1 MEIQEREVI
10 FRMKQNNA
18 IRSLH
23 RTNDT
28 TAQAIMQQ
36 YPPQWD
42 MERVFQKAYQ
52 GYLAQKEE
60 TLQGAVP
67 FSSEVT
73 ETVEYT
79 PENQLSRRIRRFS
92 GYAGIAAAMVGVF
105 LLIAKT
111 NSLHTPVDR
120 IPDETNLATT
130 AETTAEGMQE
140 TTFESSGESGF
151 VPVFTEGFTA
161 ETTASIAESTNTE
174 TFSTQTDAIVTEVP
188 ASGTAAP
195 DSTET
200 AVTTTM
206 NTTSESATETTTT
219 ETTPAAQSHGQFIIE
234 DPTSAA
240 SSYTIRYA
248 RESDVPVEKHDH
260 AFEAD
265 GFTLTQRTEYNEEY
279 DFHSTYYSLQ
289 DGNGQNYAI
298 NQFQYD
304 YFSTTYNPGSG
315 DLMKQYTI
323 GGKSVILLYQEDPGA
338 LCRLIW
344 DDGCHVCVMYSQYKD
359 LANMELLLQSQTGEK
374 IVVPEFESYFKMEE
388 PTGSGTS
395 GRIVYVLGSSDPVQE
410 RAHSF
415 AAEGFT
421 LTDITEYNAGQPYHS
436 TNYTLV
442 DENGQQYLIMQE
454 QYAYFAAS
462 YNPDAVPMTKNY
474 TIGGKNVF
482 LVYEDNLD
490 SLCRLMWDDGCHIC
504 TVMSQYKDLAKMELL
519 VQSQITE

>member
-1 MEIQEREVI
+1 MN
-10 FRMKQNNA
+10 QNNA

-23 RTNDT
+23 RTNDA

-42 MERVFQKAYQ
+42 MDRVFRKAYQ
-52 GYLAQKEE
+52 GYLAQKNDS
-60 TLQGAVP
+60 LQAAVP

-79 PENQLSRRIRRFS
+79 PENSVSRRIRRFS

-120 IPDETNLATT
+120 IPDETNPSTT
-130 AETTAEGMQE
+130 AETTEVMPE
-140 TTFESSGESGF
+140 TTYESTGESGF
-151 VPVFTEGFTA
+151 IPVFTEGSA
-161 ETTASIAESTNTE
+161 SETTASTMESTNTE
-174 TFSTQTDAIVTEVP
+174 TIPTQTEAFMTEVP
-188 ASGTAAP
+188 ASGTAVIEITTSVTTEATAE
-195 DSTET
+195 STTET
-200 AVTTTM
+200 T
-206 NTTSESATETTTT
+206 ATETTPTT
-219 ETTPAAQSHGQFIIE
+219 QSHGQFIIE

-240 SSYTIRYA
+240 ASYTIRYA
-248 RESDVPVEKHDH
+248 RESDVPVEKHEHD
-260 AFEAD
+260 FEAE
-265 GFTLTQRTEYNEEY
+265 GFTLTQKTEYNEQY

-289 DGNGQNYAI
+289 DGNGQNYAV

-304 YFSTTYNPGSG
+304 YFSTTCNPGSG

-323 GGKSVILLYQEDPGA
+323 GGKSAILLYQEDPDA

-359 LANMELLLQSQTGEK
+359 LANMEILLQSQTGEK

-388 PTGSGTS
+388 PASGGS

-410 RAHSF
+410 RTHSF

-421 LTDITEYNAGQPYHS
+421 LTDVTDYNAGQPYHS
-436 TNYTLV
+436 TNYTLT

-454 QYAYFAAS
+454 QYQYFAAS
-462 YNPDAVPMTKNY
+462 YDPDAVPLTKSY

-490 SLCRLMWDDGCHIC
+490 SVCRLMWDDGCHIC

>member
-1 MEIQEREVI
+1 MEIQEREVV

-18 IRSLH
+18 IRSLY
-23 RTNDT
+23 RTNDA

-42 MERVFQKAYQ
+42 MERVFRKAYQ
-52 GYLAQKEE
+52 GYLAQEEE
-60 TLQGAVP
+60 TLQRAVP

-79 PENQLSRRIRRFS
+79 PENHLSGRIRRFS

-105 LLIAKT
+105 LLIAGT
-111 NSLHTPVDR
+111 NSPHTPVDQ
-120 IPDETNLATT
+120 IPDETDLTT
-130 AETTAEGMQE
+130 ATETTAEAVPE
-140 TTFESSGESGF
+140 TTFESTGESAF

-161 ETTASIAESTNTE
+161 ETTASTMESTDTE
-174 TFSTQTDAIVTEVP
+174 TISTQTEAIMTEIP
-188 ASGTAAP
+188 ASGTAGS
-195 DSTET
+195 DTTET
-200 AVTTTM
+200 AAATT
-206 NTTSESATETTTT
+206 TETTSASTT
-219 ETTPAAQSHGQFIIE
+219 ETTPATQSHGQFIIE
-234 DPTSAA
+234 DPTNAA
-240 SSYTIRYA
+240 ASYTIRYA
-248 RESDVPVEKHDH
+248 RESDVPVEKHEH
-260 AFEAD
+260 TFEAD

-289 DGNGQNYAI
+289 DGNGQNYAV

-304 YFSTTYNPGSG
+304 YFSTTCNPDSG
-315 DLMKQYTI
+315 ELMKQYTI
-323 GGKSVILLYQEDPGA
+323 GGKFVILLYQEDPGA

-395 GRIVYVLGSSDPVQE
+395 GRIVYVLGNSDPVQE
-410 RAHSF
+410 RTHSF
-415 AAEGFT
+415 AADGFT

-436 TNYTLV
+436 TNYTLT

-462 YNPDAVPMTKNY
+462 YNPDAVPLTKSY
-474 TIGGKNVF
+474 AIGGKNVF